1 MDFLSAFIEDN
12 DELKQR
18 MTTLDT
24 FGQPLDNEANDV
36 PLYDEYNRG
45 LTLTQQ
51 DMSDR
56 VNLSIDPRAQPR
68 CGVTGTIPSAETG
81 ILQGAEPQPRQL
93 VVDMGQMA
101 PEEMQVAM
109 NKQRKLRTGFN
120 RSGLI

>member
-1 MDFLSAFIEDN
+1 MDFLSAFMQGN
-12 DELKQR
+12 GELKQR
-18 MTTLDT
+18 MATLDT

-56 VNLSIDPRAQPR
+56 VNLAIDPRAQPR
-68 CGVTGTIPSAETG
+68 CGVTGTIPSAEMG
-81 ILQGAEPQPRQL
+81 IMQGAEPQPRQL
-93 VVDMGQMA
+93 VVDMGQLA
-101 PEEMQVAM
+101 PEEMEVAM